1 VDPCASLTGSVV
13 CSSVTPIRGTRTS
26 AASPGVRTVPL
37 TGRPHGSSS
46 SAARVGFN
54 GPRKARAL
62 HRLMRRS
69 VPAAPGKTSL
79 YNPMTLPSRS
89 HNPSGAER
97 TAGTVG
103 REHLADRERLG
114 GRTTIWASGPRR
126 AVDRVGDRL
135 WCTAVVTVGVSG
147 RAGRRSGLN
156 CSPYPHRRRGFASH
170 RGRPPR
176 LGHPR

>member
-1 VDPCASLTGSVV
+1 MCQPHRFGRVLVRDTDPGDPHV
-13 CSSVTPIRGTRTS
+13 CRFTRSPHGTTVWQAPRVIFLSRTRRLQRTAES
-26 AASPGVRTVPL
+26 AGASP
-37 TGRPHGSSS
+37 
-46 SAARVGFN
+46 
-54 GPRKARAL
+54 PRL
-62 HRLMRRS
+62 RS

-79 YNPMTLPSRS
+79 YNPTTLPSRS